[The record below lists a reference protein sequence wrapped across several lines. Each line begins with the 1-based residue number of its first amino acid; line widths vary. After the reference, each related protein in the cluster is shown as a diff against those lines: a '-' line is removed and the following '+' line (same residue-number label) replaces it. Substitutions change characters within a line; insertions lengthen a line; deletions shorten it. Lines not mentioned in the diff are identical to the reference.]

1 MVWNVW
7 GGYRLKNNCDDV
19 ADGKE
24 RMQKLI
30 CVSLCRVMLHAFVP
44 MSETRLIEVRT
55 KGK

>member
-30 CVSLCRVMLHAFVP
+30 GVSLCQVMLYAFIP
-44 MSETRLIEVRT
+44 MSETT
-55 KGK
+55 D